1 MFLLFLWEYKKD
13 HYRIPIRK
21 KCHLNFKRIFSCL
34 VVLGIFIVRNQI
46 CRLFLVVKRNIMQS
60 SRETFLF
67 IFLYQMTLITF
78 LPFDK
83 YFTAPYKRGNDK
95 LIPLKLPHHY
105 VIRDDFFCFNFF
117 QYEKYSICIKLALW
131 YQWTISIESLKKSCN
146 N

>member
-1 MFLLFLWEYKKD
+1 MNINNAILFLLFLWEYKDKKD

-60 SRETFLF
+60 SRETFSF
-67 IFLYQMTLITF
+67 FSFDIKWPWTHFY
-78 LPFDK
+78 PFGK
-83 YFTAPYKRGNDK
+83 YFMIPYKRGNDK

-105 VIRDDFFCFNFF
+105 VIRDDFLCFDFF
-117 QYEKYSICIKLALW
+117 QYEKYSS
-131 YQWTISIESLKKSCN
+131 SIELVLSIWHQ
-146 N
+146 